1 MCARWSDIAAG
12 RYDGRWTTI
21 AQQIQAFGYV
31 IHLGFHHEMAND
43 NAHHPACGTAAD
55 YVHAYDHIHSLFTRL
70 GVTEVRWVWAPTAS
84 SFNMGTAGRYMP
96 SSFDIVGVDGYSRT
110 RKWRTPSQIFSAAHR
125 FALAH
130 GKSLLIGEV
139 GCDEFPGAPTRKA
152 NWLLAAS
159 NMFHGWTDLRAIM
172 WTNTGAK
179 RHLFWL
185 DSSPQSLTIF
195 RMVGVRFQ

>member
-1 MCARWSDIAAG
+1 
-12 RYDGRWTTI
+12 
-21 AQQIQAFGYV
+21 
-31 IHLGFHHEMAND
+31 
-43 NAHHPACGTAAD
+43 
-55 YVHAYDHIHSLFTRL
+55 
-70 GVTEVRWVWAPTAS
+70 VRWVWAPTAS